1 MCKSDLMNK
10 GIAYWV
16 GIFISVISV
25 PLLLI
30 FSICFPAIV
39 IYLFWNYLVVPEF
52 FLEPLT
58 VSQTIVLF
66 IGLIIFKVF
75 FGVRK

>member
-1 MCKSDLMNK
+1 MNK
-10 GIAYWV
+10 GITYWT
-16 GIFISVISV
+16 GIFISVIRV

-30 FSICFPAIV
+30 LSICFPMVV
-39 IYLFWNYLVVPEF
+39 IYIFWNYLVVPEF
-52 FLEPLT
+52 MVAPLT
-58 VSQTIVLF
+58 ISQTIVLF

>member
-1 MCKSDLMNK
+1 MCRSDLMNK
-10 GIAYWV
+10 GITYWV

-30 FSICFPAIV
+30 LSICLPMVV
-39 IYLFWNYLVVPEF
+39 IYIFWNYLVVPEF
-52 FLEPLT
+52 FLKPLT
-58 VSQTIVLF
+58 ISQTIVLF

>member
-1 MCKSDLMNK
+1 MIK
-10 GIAYWV
+10 GITYWIE
-16 GIFISVISV
+16 IFISIISV

-30 FSICFPAIV
+30 LSICLPAIV

-52 FLEPLT
+52 MVAPLT
-58 VSQTIVLF
+58 ISQTIVLF